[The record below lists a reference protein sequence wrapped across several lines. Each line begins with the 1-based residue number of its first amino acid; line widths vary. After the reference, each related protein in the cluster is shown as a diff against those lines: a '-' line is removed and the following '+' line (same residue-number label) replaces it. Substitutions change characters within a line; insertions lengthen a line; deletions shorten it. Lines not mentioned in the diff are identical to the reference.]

1 MSSLSTEDAEKQ
13 HIHEHETLQIL
24 QQHAL
29 NGNDK
34 AFFDLLMKINGED
47 KRRDIMEMCD
57 MSDEQLECYKR
68 DRYNENSYYE
78 VGYNESFGITRTTYG
93 NNLSKEKN
101 V

>member
-47 KRRDIMEMCD
+47 KRRDIMELCD
-57 MSDEQLECYKR
+57 MSDEQLEFYKR
-68 DRYNENSYYE
+68 DRYNEI
-78 VGYNESFGITRTTYG
+78 SFLETHG

-101 V
+101 LY

>member
-1 MSSLSTEDAEKQ
+1 MSSLSTKDAEKQ

-47 KRRDIMEMCD
+47 KRKDIMELCD
-57 MSDEQLECYKR
+57 MSSEQLKSYNR
-68 DRYNENSYYE
+68 DR
-78 VGYNESFGITRTTYG
+78 YNESFGISRTTYG

-101 V
+101 LF

>member
-47 KRRDIMEMCD
+47 KRRDIMELCD
-57 MSDEQLECYKR
+57 MSDEQLEFYKR
-68 DRYNENSYYE
+68 DRYNEI
-78 VGYNESFGITRTTYG
+78 SFLETHG
-93 NNLSKEKN
+93 NNLRKEKN

>member
-34 AFFDLLMKINGED
+34 AFYDLLMKINGED
-47 KRRDIMEMCD
+47 KRRDIMELCD
-57 MSDEQLECYKR
+57 MSDEQLEFYKR
-68 DRYNENSYYE
+68 DR
-78 VGYNESFGITRTTYG
+78 YNESFGITRTTYG

-101 V
+101 LY